1 MTLTPTTRASLL
13 LRLRDPKD
21 HDAWMEFVSLY
32 EPVVY
37 CVLRRAGLQDADGLE
52 MLQELFLAVNRN
64 IGRWEHG
71 AERGSFRGWLRRVTR
86 NLVVSWVR
94 RQKRQV
100 TTSSLDL
107 DSLLESP
114 PAVDGPETDEFD
126 RELRRA
132 LFHLA
137 SEQVRGEVR
146 PQTWQAFW
154 EVAVSGTSV
163 AEAATKLGMTAGA
176 VCVAKCR
183 IIARLRAVVAEI
195 DMEKRT

>member
-1 MTLTPTTRASLL
+1 MTLIPTTRASLL
-13 LRLRDPKD
+13 LRLRDPGD

-32 EPVVY
+32 EPVIY
-37 CVLRRAGLQDADGLE
+37 RVLRRAGLQDADALE
-52 MLQELFLAVNRN
+52 VLQDLFLAVSRN
-64 IGRWEHG
+64 IERWQHG
-71 AERGSFRGWLRRVTR
+71 AEHGSFRGWLRRVTR

-100 TTSSLDL
+100 TTSSVDL

-132 LFHLA
+132 LFHKA

-154 EVAVSGTSV
+154 DVAVSDVSV
-163 AEAATKLGMTAGA
+163 ADTASKLGMTAGA
-176 VCVAKCR
+176 VRVAKCR
-183 IIARLRAVVAEI
+183 IIARLREVVAE
-195 DMEKRT
+195 MEKTT

>member
-21 HDAWMEFVSLY
+21 HDAWAEFVSLY

-37 CVLRRAGLQDADGLE
+37 CVLRRSGLQDADALE
-52 MLQELFLAVNRN
+52 ILQELFLAVNRN

-71 AERGSFRGWLRRVTR
+71 AEHGSFRGWLRRVTR

-114 PAVDGPETDEFD
+114 PIDGPETDEFD

-154 EVAVSGTSV
+154 EVAVAGISV
-163 AEAATKLGMTAGA
+163 AEAASKLGITAGA

-195 DMEKRT
+195 ETDKGT

>member
-13 LRLRDPKD
+13 LRLRDPRD
-21 HDAWMEFVSLY
+21 HEAWVEFVSLY
-32 EPVVY
+32 EPVIY
-37 CVLRRAGLQDADGLE
+37 RVLRRTGLQDADALE
-52 MLQELFLAVNRN
+52 MSQELFLAVNRN
-64 IGRWEHG
+64 IGRWEPG
-71 AERGSFRGWLRRVTR
+71 AEHGSFRGWLRRVTR

-100 TTSSLDL
+100 TSSSLDL
-107 DSLLESP
+107 DELLESP
-114 PAVDGPETDEFD
+114 PAVDGLETGELD

-137 SEQVRGEVR
+137 SERVRAEVR

-163 AEAATKLGMTAGA
+163 AEVAIRLGMTAGA
-176 VCVAKCR
+176 VRVAKCR
-183 IIARLRAVVAEI
+183 IIARLRELVAE
-195 DMEKRT
+195 MEKGT

>member
-13 LRLRDPKD
+13 LRLCDPKD
-21 HDAWMEFVSLY
+21 HDAWVEFVSLY

-37 CVLRRAGLQDADGLE
+37 CVLRRAGLQDADALE

-114 PAVDGPETDEFD
+114 PAVDEFD

-146 PQTWQAFW
+146 TQTWQAFW
-154 EVAVSGTSV
+154 EVAVSGISV
-163 AEAATKLGMTAGA
+163 EEVASKLRMTAGA

>member
-1 MTLTPTTRASLL
+1 MTLTPTTRLSLL
-13 LRLRDPKD
+13 LRLRDPRD
-21 HDAWMEFVSLY
+21 HDAWVEFVSLY
-32 EPVVY
+32 EPVIY
-37 CVLRRAGLQDADGLE
+37 RVLRRTGLQDADALE
-52 MLQELFLAVNRN
+52 ILQELFLAVNRN
-64 IGRWEHG
+64 IGCWEHG

-100 TTSSLDL
+100 MTSFVDL
-107 DSLLESP
+107 DALLESQ

-137 SEQVRGEVR
+137 SERVRGEVR

-154 EVAVSGTSV
+154 DIAVSGASV
-163 AEAATKLGMTAGA
+163 AEAANKLGMTAGA
-176 VCVAKCR
+176 VRVAKCR
-183 IIARLRAVVAEI
+183 VIARLRAVVAE
-195 DMEKRT
+195 MEKTS

>member
-1 MTLTPTTRASLL
+1 MTVSPTTRASLL
-13 LRLRDPKD
+13 LRLRDPGD
-21 HDAWMEFVSLY
+21 HDAWVEFVSLY
-32 EPVVY
+32 EPVIY
-37 CVLRRAGLQDADGLE
+37 RVLRRTGLQDADALE
-52 MLQELFLAVNRN
+52 VLQELFLAVNRN
-64 IGRWEHG
+64 IARWEHG

-107 DSLLESP
+107 DALLESQP
-114 PAVDGPETDEFD
+114 TVVSPETDEFD

-132 LFHLA
+132 LIHQA

-154 EVAVSGTSV
+154 EVAVSGVSV
-163 AEAATKLGMTAGA
+163 AEAARKLAMTAGA
-176 VCVAKCR
+176 VRVAKCR
-183 IIARLRAVVAEI
+183 IIARLREVVAE
-195 DMEKRT
+195 MEKAT

>member
-1 MTLTPTTRASLL
+1 MTMTLTPTTRASLL

-21 HDAWMEFVSLY
+21 HDAWVEFVSLY

-37 CVLRRAGLQDADGLE
+37 CVLRRSGLQDADALE

-107 DSLLESP
+107 DTLLESQ
-114 PAVDGPETDEFD
+114 PAIDGPETDEFD

-154 EVAVSGTSV
+154 EVAVAGISV
-163 AEAATKLGMTAGA
+163 AEAASKLGMTAGA
-176 VCVAKCR
+176 VYVAKCR
-183 IIARLRAVVAEI
+183 IIARLRAVVAE
-195 DMEKRT
+195 MEK

>member
-13 LRLRDPKD
+13 RRLRDPGD
-21 HDAWMEFVSLY
+21 HDAWVEFVSLY
-32 EPVVY
+32 EPVIY
-37 CVLRRAGLQDADGLE
+37 RVLRRTGLQDADVLE
-52 MLQELFLAVNRN
+52 VLQELFLAVNRN

-71 AERGSFRGWLRRVTR
+71 VEHGSFRGWLRRVTR
-86 NLVVSWVR
+86 NMVVSWVR

-100 TTSSLDL
+100 TTSSLNL
-107 DSLLESP
+107 DALLESP
-114 PAVDGPETDEFD
+114 PVADGPETDEFD

-137 SEQVRGEVR
+137 SEQVQTEVR

-163 AEAATKLGMTAGA
+163 AEAAIKLGMTAGA
-176 VCVAKCR
+176 VRVAKCR
-183 IIARLRAVVAEI
+183 IIARLREVVAE
-195 DMEKRT
+195 MEKGT

>member
-1 MTLTPTTRASLL
+1 MIMTLTPTTRASLL
-13 LRLRDPKD
+13 LRLSDPRD
-21 HDAWMEFVSLY
+21 HEAWVEFVSLY
-32 EPVVY
+32 EPVIY
-37 CVLRRAGLQDADGLE
+37 RVLRKSGLQDADALE

-64 IGRWEHG
+64 IGHWEHG
-71 AERGSFRGWLRRVTR
+71 AERGLFRGWLRRVTR

-107 DSLLESP
+107 DALLESQ
-114 PAVDGPETDEFD
+114 PAIDGPETDEFD

-137 SEQVRGEVR
+137 SEQVRAEVR

-154 EVAVSGTSV
+154 EVAVSGISV
-163 AEAATKLGMTAGA
+163 AEAAGKLGMTSGA
-176 VCVAKCR
+176 VRVAKCR
-183 IIARLRAVVAEI
+183 IIARLRVVVAE
-195 DMEKRT
+195 MEKGT

>member
-1 MTLTPTTRASLL
+1 MTVSPTTRASLL
-13 LRLRDPKD
+13 LRLRDPGD
-21 HDAWMEFVSLY
+21 HDAWVEFVSLY
-32 EPVVY
+32 EPVIY
-37 CVLRRAGLQDADGLE
+37 RVLRRTGLQDADALE
-52 MLQELFLAVNRN
+52 VLQELFLAVNRN
-64 IGRWEHG
+64 IGSWEHG

-107 DSLLESP
+107 DALLESQP
-114 PAVDGPETDEFD
+114 TVVSPETDEFD

-132 LFHLA
+132 LFHQA

-154 EVAVSGTSV
+154 EVAVSGVSV
-163 AEAATKLGMTAGA
+163 AEAARKLAMTAGA
-176 VCVAKCR
+176 VRVAKCR
-183 IIARLRAVVAEI
+183 IIARLREVVAE
-195 DMEKRT
+195 MEKAT